1 MVIFSEQCLID
12 TIMNRAFNR
21 VVFSLKEAS
30 NMIKQLKNKRN
41 NTTSTVFVILLFALT
56 IGCAGTQK
64 MSALQM
70 DELLVRAG
78 FELRTADTPNKL
90 KFIESL
96 PQQKVVAKKQNE
108 KLYYLYV
115 VDTSS
120 CKCMYVGDGQDYERL
135 HQMIKEHQME
145 EKMATTRYSDPVML
159 EGEALDPD
167 STWGEPLR

>member
-1 MVIFSEQCLID
+1 
-12 TIMNRAFNR
+12 
-21 VVFSLKEAS
+21 
-30 NMIKQLKNKRN
+30 MIKQLKNKRN
-41 NTTSTVFVILLFALT
+41 KTTSTVFVMLFFVFI

-64 MSALQM
+64 TSPLQM
-70 DELLVRAG
+70 YELLVRAG

-90 KFIESL
+90 NFIKSL
-96 PQQKVVAKKQNE
+96 PQKKVVAKKENE

-120 CKCMYVGDGQDYERL
+120 CKCMYVGDEQDYQRL

-145 EKMATTRYSDPVML
+145 EKLATTRFSDPAML
-159 EGEALDPD
+159 EDEALDPD

>member
-1 MVIFSEQCLID
+1 
-12 TIMNRAFNR
+12 MNRAFHR
-21 VVFSLKEAS
+21 TVFLLKEVS

-41 NTTSTVFVILLFALT
+41 NTTSIVFVMLLFAL
-56 IGCAGTQK
+56 IFGCAGTRK
-64 MSALQM
+64 MSPIQM

-90 KFIESL
+90 NFIKSL
-96 PQQKVVAKKQNE
+96 PLKKVVAKKQNE
-108 KLYYLYV
+108 KLHYLYV

-120 CKCMYVGDGQDYERL
+120 CKCMYVGDGQDYQRL

-159 EGEALDPD
+159 EDEALDPD